1 MITTTNNNLCKL
13 MQARHLIVWKYILE
27 CSLLSERL
35 FMCYQTWP
43 SPYKFQSKLG
53 LAMNQQKKLRT
64 TMINFLSLSS
74 IKPFPHVSTEFIFSY
89 ANLITCH
96 EGHSQPST
104 VWKKKSEAN
113 TVSVMHETGRNM
125 HLYSDICSQANCTYR
140 NEHASAIL
148 SNCHLNEQNC
158 LY

>member
-104 VWKKKSEAN
+104 VWKKKN
-113 TVSVMHETGRNM
+113 QKQTQCLWCMKQVET
-125 HLYSDICSQANCTYR
+125 CTYIQT
-140 NEHASAIL
+140 SAVKLTVPIVMNMPQL
-148 SNCHLNEQNC
+148 SSVIAT
-158 LY
+158 